1 MEVIPISELG
11 RPRIDVTVRI
21 TGLFRDTFPNLID
34 LIDDAVKLVAELDES
49 EEENYLAANLR
60 KDMIDS
66 MAEGLT
72 VDEARRKLG
81 GKTFFVA
88 NMDGS
93 VGLPRIRR
101 YCSNIMA
108 ELDADGVSIDR
119 LVGGLDEYAVVGERM
134 KAEVDAFAPDMTIF
148 LGICH
153 AYPDLKKEDILITDQ
168 PRELANYLNQNF
180 LSAVGEVSSHNMVM
194 GATGIVHLET
204 ADTLREIVREM

>member
-1 MEVIPISELG
+1 M
-11 RPRIDVTVRI
+11 
-21 TGLFRDTFPNLID
+21 
-34 LIDDAVKLVAELDES
+34 
-49 EEENYLAANLR
+49 
-60 KDMIDS
+60 
-66 MAEGLT
+66 
-72 VDEARRKLG
+72 
-81 GKTFFVA
+81 
-88 NMDGS
+88 
-93 VGLPRIRR
+93 
-101 YCSNIMA
+101 
-108 ELDADGVSIDR
+108 
-119 LVGGLDEYAVVGERM
+119 GGLDEYAVVGERM